1 MRRYRTYWGFLCPPS
16 IITGIFLAPGCS
28 RKSEGNKFNLLAE
41 ELEFFPRILVYLYVD
56 VHPYMET
63 RPRQMRAQTSGF
75 GLTDPRPGKNPNGF
89 FTLPGSGLGSARA
102 SLRWI
107 ISRLPCPE
115 VIEERNRM
123 AREIHDTLAQ
133 QFAGIFLHL
142 EAANRLLNAEQQGVS
157 EYVTRAKELAKCGLE
172 DA

>member
-1 MRRYRTYWGFLCPPS
+1 
-16 IITGIFLAPGCS
+16 
-28 RKSEGNKFNLLAE
+28 
-41 ELEFFPRILVYLYVD
+41 
-56 VHPYMET
+56 
-63 RPRQMRAQTSGF
+63 MRAQTSGF

-133 QFAGIFLHL
+133 QFAGILLHL
-142 EAANRLLNAEQQGVS
+142 EAANSLLNAEQQDIS
-157 EYVTRAKELAKCGLE
+157 QYVTRAKELAKCGLE
-172 DA
+172 DARRMLLGLRPKSLEGSQLCDALKRVHSAKVQARRCPIGD